1 MKRALIS
8 LIAGAALLVAP
19 ISAIAADDAT
29 GPLPPGGAAG
39 VEQAQFANF
48 DVPLIWWLGEGAILG
63 FTIYLLVRDDDDTP
77 PPVPAPQP
85 PAPQPP
91 TTTTTTTTT
100 GT

>member
-8 LIAGAALLVAP
+8 LTAGAALLVAP

-39 VEQAQFANF
+39 VEQAQFANL
-48 DVPLIWWLGEGAILG
+48 DMPLTWWLGSGAILG
-63 FTIYLLVRDDDDTP
+63 LVIYLLVRDDDDSAPTP
-77 PPVPAPQP
+77 
-85 PAPQPP
+85 
-91 TTTTTTTTT
+91 TT

>member
-29 GPLPPGGAAG
+29 APLPPLPPGGAAG

-48 DVPLIWWLGEGAILG
+48 DEPLLWLLGGGAILG
-63 FTIYLLVRDDDDTP
+63 LGIYLLVRDDDDSAPTP
-77 PPVPAPQP
+77 
-85 PAPQPP
+85 
-91 TTTTTTTTT
+91 TT
-100 GT
+100 GTN